1 MRVDVRD
8 LVGSGR
14 LELVSGGW
22 TMHDESCT
30 LYDDMI
36 INMKEGHRFIE
47 REFNYKPRVGWQ
59 VDTFGHSSTNALL
72 FAEMGFDALFF
83 ARMDA

>member
-1 MRVDVRD
+1 
-8 LVGSGR
+8 
-14 LELVSGGW
+14 
-22 TMHDESCT
+22 
-30 LYDDMI
+30 MI

-47 REFNYKPRVGWQ
+47 REFNYRPRVGWQ

-83 ARMDA
+83 ARMES